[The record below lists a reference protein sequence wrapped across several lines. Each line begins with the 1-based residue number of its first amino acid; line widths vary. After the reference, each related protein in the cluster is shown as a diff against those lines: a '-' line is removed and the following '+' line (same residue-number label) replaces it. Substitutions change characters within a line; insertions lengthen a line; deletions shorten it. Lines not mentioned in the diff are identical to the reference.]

1 MNNLYDVLEIC
12 LQELENGADL
22 ESVLMRYPD
31 LANELRPILKAS
43 IMARTMSVSA
53 PSPDAVRRGRA
64 KLLQHAAQLRE
75 AKVAP
80 RSKRMIPFFQRLA
93 ISFALTAL
101 LLSSGTG
108 LVSASSSALPGEN
121 LYPVKLTWEN
131 VRLFFS
137 FSPESHE
144 ALEHAF
150 ENERLHEVNELLV
163 EGRHE
168 TIRFAGVYIEVSDI
182 KYVSG
187 IHIVILDTS
196 IIPTEPLLNGMAVE
210 VTGHTNAEGFVDI
223 ESITLL
229 PAGSV
234 VPVGPPVE
242 IKDENNDN
250 ENSSNTNTGKDSEKS
265 TDNDDLN
272 SNDDNVND
280 SDDNENNSNSNS
292 DNSSGDDNSD
302 DGSEDKSNED
312 NSNDDNSGDDS
323 NSDSDS
329 NSDKDKS
336 GDSGGDD
343 SKDSDSD

>member
-22 ESVLMRYPD
+22 EAVLMRYPD

-43 IMARTMSVSA
+43 VMARTMSVSA

-137 FSPESHE
+137 FSHEAHE

-150 ENERLHEVNELLV
+150 ENERLHEVNELLM

-168 TIRFAGVYIEVSDI
+168 TIRFAGVYMEVSGVA
-182 KYVSG
+182 YVSG

-196 IIPTEPLLNGMAVE
+196 IVPIEPLLNGMAVE

-223 ESITLL
+223 ESIALL

-234 VPVGPPVE
+234 VPAGPPVE
-242 IKDENNDN
+242 VKDENNNN

-272 SNDDNVND
+272 SNDDNEND
-280 SDDNENNSNSNS
+280 SNNNSDSDS
-292 DNSSGDDNSD
+292 DNNSGDDNSD
-302 DGSEDKSNED
+302 DGSSD

-329 NSDKDKS
+329 DSDSDKDKS

>member
-22 ESVLMRYPD
+22 ETVLMRYPD

-43 IMARTMSVSA
+43 IMARTMSAPV

-137 FSPESHE
+137 FSHEAHE

-150 ENERLHEVNELLV
+150 ENERLHEVNELLM

-168 TIRFAGVYIEVSDI
+168 TIRFAGVYMEVSGVA
-182 KYVSG
+182 YVSG

-196 IIPTEPLLNGMAVE
+196 IVPIEPLLNGMAVE

-223 ESITLL
+223 ESIALL

-234 VPVGPPVE
+234 VPAGPPVE
-242 IKDENNDN
+242 IKDENNNN

-265 TDNDDLN
+265 TDNDDFN
-272 SNDDNVND
+272 SNDDNEND
-280 SDDNENNSNSNS
+280 SNNNSDSDS
-292 DNSSGDDNSD
+292 DNNSGDDNSD
-302 DGSEDKSNED
+302 DGSSD

-323 NSDSDS
+323 NGDSDSDS
-329 NSDKDKS
+329 DSDKDKS

>member
-22 ESVLMRYPD
+22 EAVLMRYPD

-43 IMARTMSVSA
+43 VMARTMSVSA

-168 TIRFAGVYIEVSDI
+168 TIRFAGVYMVVSGVA
-182 KYVSG
+182 YVSG

-196 IIPTEPLLNGMAVE
+196 IVPAEPLLNGVAVE

-223 ESITLL
+223 ESIALL

-234 VPVGPPVE
+234 VPAGPPVE
-242 IKDENNDN
+242 IKDENNNN

-272 SNDDNVND
+272 SNDDNEND
-280 SDDNENNSNSNS
+280 SNNNSDSDS
-292 DNSSGDDNSD
+292 DNNSGDDNSD
-302 DGSEDKSNED
+302 DGSSD

-329 NSDKDKS
+329 DSDSDKDKS

>member
-22 ESVLMRYPD
+22 ETVLMRYPD

-43 IMARTMSVSA
+43 IMARTMSAPV

-137 FSPESHE
+137 FSHEAHE

-168 TIRFAGVYIEVSDI
+168 TIRFAGVYMEVSGVA
-182 KYVSG
+182 YVSG

-196 IIPTEPLLNGMAVE
+196 IVPAEPFLNGVAVE

-223 ESITLL
+223 ESIALL

-234 VPVGPPVE
+234 VPAGPPVE
-242 IKDENNDN
+242 IKDENNNN

-272 SNDDNVND
+272 SNDDNEND
-280 SDDNENNSNSNS
+280 SNNNSDSDS
-292 DNSSGDDNSD
+292 DNNSGDDNSD
-302 DGSEDKSNED
+302 DGSSD

-323 NSDSDS
+323 NGDSDSDS
-329 NSDKDKS
+329 DSDKDKS